1 MKTLSKFAAGL
12 IAGLIAVLAVAGTTQ
27 AQAKGSKCVM
37 AGGEAT
43 MITQDLAKFMANA
56 ALKNSMA
63 SHKWTPKGAVKVTCD
78 SGTVGL
84 AHCSARQ
91 KACG

>member
-1 MKTLSKFAAGL
+1 MKTILK
-12 IAGLIAVLAVAGTTQ
+12 LAVAATALVAVTTG
-27 AQAKGSKCVM
+27 AHAGKCVT

-43 MITQDLAKFMANA
+43 MVTQDLAKFMANA
-56 ALKNSMA
+56 ALKNSIAAHNWKA
-63 SHKWTPKGAVKVTCD
+63 SGPVKVKCD
-78 SGTVGL
+78 TGTIGL